1 MNINSIF
8 LEKAKALEPVL
19 FEKEMISTGTVKLVE
34 DNSLRLGW
42 RAIPEGT
49 IQEFYERAFSQDDE
63 IVLDFGEHLVGFL
76 NLWYEAVDGEGD
88 APLRLKLTFGEVPC
102 DTAIPAESF
111 DGILGRG
118 WVQTEIVTLDVIPGN
133 VKLPRRYA
141 FRYVKMKIEGLS
153 PFYKVRF
160 PKITATAITSAD
172 ESKLVPLPDGTDP
185 LLVEIDAAGARTLR
199 DCMMSTVE
207 DGPKRDRRYW
217 TFDSGIGMKAN
228 YYTYHNDD
236 MAKRLLYLQ
245 AAYTHED
252 GNTAAC
258 VYTSPEYKAGHE
270 KMGEHASSF
279 IGNLRDYVDGT
290 GDEELLR
297 ELWPTAVCQ
306 MHVTAGHIL
315 ENGLVDH
322 KKFLGHWTNVDKQM
336 FAQCYVI
343 RRLRDYE
350 VLAERLGD
358 NVEAEFAREKAE
370 IIINAARRELYDE
383 KIGLYVSG
391 ENREVSWRSQICAA
405 ASGIEPKENVKAL
418 FERAEKYPDCR
429 GIQSTTTYALYI
441 QALIDCDIKEKAL
454 EVIKDY
460 FGAQLREGGTTFFE
474 HFNFDWIF
482 ACPYRHIIVD
492 SYCHSCQAIASY
504 FIRKYFI

>member
-1 MNINSIF
+1 MIINQAF
-8 LEKAKALEPVL
+8 LDKAKALEPVL
-19 FEKEMISTGTVKLVE
+19 FKKDVHPVGTVKLIE
-34 DNSLRLGW
+34 DDSLRLGW
-42 RAIPEGT
+42 RALHDGT
-49 IQEFYERAFSQDDE
+49 MQDFCERAFSQDDE

-76 NLWYEAVDGEGD
+76 NLWYETVDGEGD

-118 WVQTEIVTLDVIPGN
+118 WVQTEIVTLDDIPGS

-141 FRYVKMKIEGLS
+141 FRYVKMKIEGSS

-172 ESKLVPLPDGTDP
+172 ERKLAPLPEGTDP
-185 LLVEIDAAGARTLR
+185 LLCEIDAAGARTLR
-199 DCMMSTVE
+199 DCMLSTVE

-217 TFDSGIGMKAN
+217 TFDSGLGMKAN

-270 KMGEHASSF
+270 KMGEHGACF
-279 IGNLRDYVDGT
+279 VGNLRDYVEGT
-290 GDEELLR
+290 GDEELLH
-297 ELWPTAVCQ
+297 ELWQTAVRQ

-315 ENGLVDH
+315 PSGLVDH
-322 KKFLGHWTNVDKQM
+322 KKFLGHWTNVDKQV

-343 RRLRDYE
+343 RRFRDYE
-350 VLAERLGD
+350 VLAERIGD
-358 NVEAEFAREKAE
+358 TAEAEFAREKAR
-370 IIINAARRELYDE
+370 IIINASRRDLYDE
-383 KIGLYVSG
+383 RIGLYVSG

-405 ASGIEPKENVKAL
+405 ASGIEPKESVKAL
-418 FERAEKYPDCR
+418 FDRAERNPECR
-429 GIQSTTTYALYI
+429 RIQSTTTYALYI
-441 QALIDCDIKEKAL
+441 QALIDCGMKDKAL
-454 EVIKDY
+454 EVIKEY

-474 HFNFDWIF
+474 HFPDEEVF

-492 SYCHSCQAIASY
+492 SYCHSCQAIVSY